1 MGKYSKV
8 LIPAFYVGIVIIM
21 GMSVILVLSG
31 ISRYLNDKVNYKY
44 TLDGVFESNT
54 LPVVSNKNTSIIKPY
69 IASNVKIGKYFYD
82 FEADENK
89 QEESIVY
96 YENTYLQN
104 NGVDYV
110 SDESFDVVSILD
122 GEIISID
129 ESDVYGKV
137 ITIKHNDNLKTVYAN
152 VEDVLVSVGY
162 KVSQGEIIAVSA
174 KSTTNTTE
182 KSLLH
187 FEVYYKENVMDPENF
202 YTLSVDELR

>member
-54 LPVVSNKNTSIIKPY
+54 LPVVSNKNTSVIKPY

-122 GEIISID
+122 GEIISVD

-152 VEDVLVSVGY
+152 VEDVLVSIGY

>member
-54 LPVVSNKNTSIIKPY
+54 LPVVSNKNSSIIKPY

-104 NGVDYV
+104 
-110 SDESFDVVSILD
+110 ESFDVVSILD

-152 VEDVLVSVGY
+152 VEDVLVSIGY

>member
-8 LIPAFYVGIVIIM
+8 LIPAFYIGIVIIM